1 MKPTKR
7 KRKLI
12 DQKQVSLKSKNSRHH
27 ETKYLKGKPA
37 GQSVPS
43 KFFGKHETQVS
54 EHGEV
59 NLHKHVISCKKN
71 PGHTKFIPIES
82 FCLNHLPK
90 YYRDA
95 ELYDLIKVV
104 AELAVRV
111 EVKVTSPRRVEFWPD
126 SDAPYPFY
134 NSVST
139 KSSRYGSGELMNVI
153 KWAEGAGYDVIGDR
167 YESDSMDCPCCK
179 CQDCGQPSRV
189 WWEFTVLTAT
199 HVVFDD
205 VEADQTVCRLFYD
218 TQSSP
223 GTILDHGRIYRS
235 SIREDVC
242 VLSFTTCDNHDL
254 GNLLFGNVENWFKL
268 WQKLQEKFE
277 RSRFTFIVS
286 HPHGCPKQVSFG
298 QWVHNY
304 VVDRSSDQRDMSKL
318 TYTTCTCPGSSGA
331 GVFCV
336 GFGEHVHSGSFDTK
350 LNVSGFGFSN
360 WN

>member
-1 MKPTKR
+1 MKSTKR

-27 ETKYLKGKPA
+27 ETKYLKGKPD

-59 NLHKHVISCKKN
+59 
-71 PGHTKFIPIES
+71 
-82 FCLNHLPK
+82 
-90 YYRDA
+90 
-95 ELYDLIKVV
+95 
-104 AELAVRV
+104 
-111 EVKVTSPRRVEFWPD
+111 
-126 SDAPYPFY
+126 
-134 NSVST
+134 
-139 KSSRYGSGELMNVI
+139 
-153 KWAEGAGYDVIGDR
+153 
-167 YESDSMDCPCCK
+167 
-179 CQDCGQPSRV
+179 
-189 WWEFTVLTAT
+189 
-199 HVVFDD
+199 
-205 VEADQTVCRLFYD
+205 
-218 TQSSP
+218 
-223 GTILDHGRIYRS
+223 
-235 SIREDVC
+235 
-242 VLSFTTCDNHDL
+242 
-254 GNLLFGNVENWFKL
+254 ENWFRL

-277 RSRFTFIVS
+277 RSRFTFMVS

-304 VVDRSSDQRDMSKL
+304 VVDRSSDERDMSKL

-350 LNVSGFGFSN
+350 LNVSGIGFSN